1 MPTREKGSWAN
12 QLVTVLE
19 ALKLLS
25 RPQGASYDELEEGL
39 SVSRRQ
45 VYRIKDL
52 VGNMGIA
59 VHEVE
64 GNLLETKKRFSIEG
78 SQLLRLPNLSP
89 LTFPEVLALY
99 AVRGNLGIY
108 QGTSIAEG
116 LDSAFVKLGMILPPG
131 MRKALERYA
140 SLFIPNSKRAKNFA
154 GQEEIIDDLHYAM
167 LNNLTC
173 TATYHSFSDHNVKKF
188 NVNPLHFFERDGG
201 LYLLVA
207 VTHYG
212 DLRIL
217 AVERIKE
224 IDITDE
230 IFSYPDGLNPQE
242 FLEMAFNITY
252 DDPLE
257 VKIWFS
263 IDQAPYIV
271 ERQWAKE
278 QSIKKQL
285 DGSIILE
292 MKTSGWDEV
301 KRWVMGFGREA
312 EVITPVEMREEI
324 VAEFGAC
331 LHRYRCR
338 QDV

>member
-1 MPTREKGSWAN
+1 MLTREKGSWAI
-12 QLVTVLE
+12 QLVNVLE

-59 VHEVE
+59 VQEVE
-64 GNLLETKKRFSIEG
+64 GSLMETKKRFSVEG
-78 SQLLRLPNLSP
+78 CHLFRFPNLSP
-89 LTFPEVLALY
+89 LTFSEVLALY
-99 AVRGNLGIY
+99 AVRGNLGIF
-108 QGTSIAEG
+108 QGTSIAEEI
-116 LDSAFVKLGMILPPG
+116 DSAFVKLGLILPPG

-140 SLFIPNSKRAKNFA
+140 NLFIPNSKRAKNLA
-154 GQEEIIDDLHYAM
+154 GKEEIIDDLHYAM

-173 TATYHSFSDHNVKKF
+173 TAIYLSFSDHNVKKF

-230 IFSYPDGLNPQE
+230 NFSYPDGLNPQE
-242 FLEMAFNITY
+242 FLDLAFNITY

-263 IDQAPYIV
+263 IDQAPYIG
-271 ERQWAKE
+271 ERKWAKE
-278 QSIKKQL
+278 QSIKNQK

-312 EVITPVEMREEI
+312 EVIEPVKMREEI
-324 VAEFGAC
+324 VAELEFC
-331 LHRYRCR
+331 LNRYRSCA
-338 QDV
+338 DK